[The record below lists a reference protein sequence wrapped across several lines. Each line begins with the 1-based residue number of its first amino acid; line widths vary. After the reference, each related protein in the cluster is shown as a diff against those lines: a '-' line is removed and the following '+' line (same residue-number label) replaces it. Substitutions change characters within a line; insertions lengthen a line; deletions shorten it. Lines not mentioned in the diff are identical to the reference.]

1 MSKTSAP
8 HKISSQTFNTV
19 TLPLTLS
26 PVMAIFEPSSLS
38 DLPSAVPL
46 SFQSF
51 NRPDSLFF
59 PPFKS
64 LFSRTLRSS
73 CSRGLL
79 DTWGKHYQIPFD
91 HVAQSTL
98 CQSNTSGEKKQ
109 QKKTEKNH
117 HKKIL
122 ERKRQSDREND
133 SAFCKTCCRP
143 KFFALSVLMLHKWVL
158 K

>member
-51 NRPDSLFF
+51 NCPDSLFF
-59 PPFKS
+59 FLLN
-64 LFSRTLRSS
+64 LFSQ
-73 CSRGLL
+73 GL
-79 DTWGKHYQIPFD
+79 
-91 HVAQSTL
+91 
-98 CQSNTSGEKKQ
+98 SGAPAAE
-109 QKKTEKNH
+109 
-117 HKKIL
+117 
-122 ERKRQSDREND
+122 D
-133 SAFCKTCCRP
+133 F
-143 KFFALSVLMLHKWVL
+143 
-158 K
+158 